1 MIGGVYRET
10 GQHGNYDQTQAVWK
24 AAIAV
29 NPGDLIFRDVA
40 DLYDKPAGSYTWD
53 TDLATTQGTF
63 KDVFR
68 GVSMAR
74 RLTTQLTDGGISD
87 GGILESGEFVYPCA
101 ALGSAAVVG
110 ALVGPAKQSG
120 NLLESQKVAIASAV
134 AGAIGVLSRDA
145 ALGALFLYFKISPG
159 LSITDGVHVVS

>member
-1 MIGGVYRET
+1 MIGGTYRET

-40 DLYDKPAGSYTWD
+40 DGYDKPAGSFTWN
-53 TDLATTQGTF
+53 TDLATTQGLF

-74 RLTTQLTDGGISD
+74 RLTTQLADGGITD
-87 GGILESGEFVYPCA
+87 GGILETGEFVFPCA

-110 ALVGPAKQSG
+110 AFIGPAKQSG
-120 NLLESQKVAIASAV
+120 NLLEPAKVAIASAL

-145 ALGALFLYFKISPG
+145 AVGALFLYFKINPG
-159 LSITDGVHVVS
+159 LSIYTGVQAVA